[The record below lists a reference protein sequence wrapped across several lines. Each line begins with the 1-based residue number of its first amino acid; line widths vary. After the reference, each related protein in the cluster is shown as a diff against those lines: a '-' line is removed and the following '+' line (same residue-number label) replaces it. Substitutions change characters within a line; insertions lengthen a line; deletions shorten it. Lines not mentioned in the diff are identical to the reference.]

1 MIALF
6 RIGQA
11 ESGKKTVCVIFE
23 GMQQQ
28 VQVVDET
35 LKVFCPE
42 FPVHD
47 FPLIITWLVGKK
59 NDHKRGITYASNS
72 NFAFLLKEFFY
83 LWYFRIMF
91 GT

>member
-1 MIALF
+1 MF
-6 RIGQA
+6 
-11 ESGKKTVCVIFE
+11 
-23 GMQQQ
+23 
-28 VQVVDET
+28 DET

-72 NFAFLLKEFFY
+72 NFAFLLKELFY
-83 LWYFRIMF
+83 LYVLQDNDWDLNRELLRGKSVFSL
-91 GT
+91 

>member
-1 MIALF
+1 
-6 RIGQA
+6 
-11 ESGKKTVCVIFE
+11 
-23 GMQQQ
+23 MQQQ

-83 LWYFRIMF
+83 LYVLQDNDWDLNRELLRGKSVFFSVKARHR
-91 GT
+91 T

>member
-1 MIALF
+1 
-6 RIGQA
+6 
-11 ESGKKTVCVIFE
+11 
-23 GMQQQ
+23 MQQQ

-83 LWYFRIMF
+83 LYVLQDNDWDLNRELLRGKSVFSSEKARHR
-91 GT
+91 T

>member
-1 MIALF
+1 MF
-6 RIGQA
+6 N
-11 ESGKKTVCVIFE
+11 
-23 GMQQQ
+23 
-28 VQVVDET
+28 ET

-83 LWYFRIMF
+83 LWYFRIMI